1 MNFNFGFSQS
11 TIRGAFQS
19 AKSSGLH
26 IRKVM
31 NGKMFQTI
39 YGKKG
44 NLASYSNFRKWIIRN
59 FCSIW
64 FNPRFSG
71 IFGWKVCFF
80 FGNLPIVGRSGTFP
94 RKFYHQL
101 LPRRKLRN
109 LWLNGKFPSFCNEA
123 RYTFLLIHSVS
134 WDRSD
139 ARAAKR
145 GIYKKWVSK
154 YYNTAICTIFTPV
167 TRYF

>member
-1 MNFNFGFSQS
+1 MENTGVERQWSDWLHWKAFLAGKPSVTYRTPCCMNFNFGFSQS

-26 IRKVM
+26 IRKVV

-44 NLASYSNFRKWIIRN
+44 NLASYSNFRKLIIRN

-80 FGNLPIVGRSGTFP
+80 LEIYQLWDVQEPFQGNFTISCSRVESSGIFVWMESFP
-94 RKFYHQL
+94 AF
-101 LPRRKLRN
+101 
-109 LWLNGKFPSFCNEA
+109 
-123 RYTFLLIHSVS
+123 
-134 WDRSD
+134 
-139 ARAAKR
+139 
-145 GIYKKWVSK
+145 
-154 YYNTAICTIFTPV
+154 V
-167 TRYF
+167 TRRAILFY